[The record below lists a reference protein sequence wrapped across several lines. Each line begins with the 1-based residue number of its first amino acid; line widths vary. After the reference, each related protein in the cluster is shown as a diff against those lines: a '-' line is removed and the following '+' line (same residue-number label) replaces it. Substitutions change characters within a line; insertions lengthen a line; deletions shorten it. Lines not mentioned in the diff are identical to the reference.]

1 MRRTRQAA
9 HIHGHRAETIAVWYM
24 RLKGYRLIANRF
36 KSAVGEI
43 DLIMR
48 KGKTLVFIEVKA
60 RSKVDDS
67 MWAVTPQQSRRI
79 ASAASLFV
87 CRHDVSGVEF
97 QRFDIVAVPSYL
109 WPTHIKNAF
118 DGNL

>member
-48 KGKTLVFIEVKA
+48 KGRTLVFIEVKA

-87 CRHDVSGVEF
+87 CRHDVPSVEF